1 MSGERE
7 SALAFGI
14 TLALIVGIRLTL
26 AGLVLLGLALI
37 VGLLVVGWPHARE
50 WLTAHALP
58 EVRIERPV
66 IDGRARPASRPPRD
80 RIRRIAATARGTRR
94 GGWPHLE
101 GRRPRVVVD

>member
-7 SALAFGI
+7 SALAFGV
-14 TLALIVGIRLTL
+14 TLALVVGLRLTL
-26 AGLVLLGLALI
+26 AGLVLIGLGVI
-37 VGLLVVGWPHARE
+37 VGLLVASWPHARE

-66 IDGRARPASRPPRD
+66 VDGRARPASRPRRD
-80 RIRRIAATARGTRR
+80 RVRRIAASARGSRR

-101 GRRPRVVVD
+101 GRRPRVAVD